1 MDTFRDPR
9 RGRMLEARG
18 DPMATASPLTTAEQ
32 LLHEATGLGRCEL
45 VRGELRMM
53 SPAGSRHGA
62 VAIRIA
68 TLVAN
73 HVDAHGL
80 GQVFAAETGCILARD
95 PDTVRAPDVSFVGRE
110 RLGGGLPAG
119 YFPGPPDLVVEVLSP
134 DDRPAAV
141 AAKTADW
148 LAAGTRLVWNV
159 DPADRSLVAHAADG
173 TVGRSMPSATVP
185 AGDVV
190 PGFTLALER
199 VFG

>member
-1 MDTFRDPR
+1 MTVA
-9 RGRMLEARG
+9 GMI
-18 DPMATASPLTTAEQ
+18 TTAEQ
-32 LLHEATGLGRCEL
+32 LLEEAAGLGRCEL

-62 VAIRIA
+62 VVIRIA
-68 TLVAN
+68 TLLAN

-80 GQVFAAETGCILARD
+80 GQVFAAETGFILARN
-95 PDTVRAPDVSFVGRE
+95 PDTVRAPDVAFVGRE
-110 RLGGGLPAG
+110 RLAAGLPTG
-119 YFPGPPDLVVEVLSP
+119 YFPGPPDLAVEVLSP

-148 LAAGTRLVWNV
+148 LAAGTRLVWVV
-159 DPADRSLVAHAADG
+159 DPADRSLTAHAADG
-173 TVGRSMPSATVP
+173 AIARFLPPAAAP